1 MARSNVAESLI
12 DDLIRRG
19 VDTVFAVPGEQ
30 LSPLFEALHHRR
42 DHIRTI
48 HTRHEQAAAYMA
60 YGYARASGTVGVCV
74 VPPGPGLL
82 NALAGLSVAYATC
95 TPVLCLTGQIPLAAI
110 GKNLGYLHEL
120 RDQLGALRA
129 VVTWAGRI
137 ERAADCAEM
146 FEIAIATMCGGR
158 PGPVAL
164 EVPPDV
170 LRESMPSVGIPRP
183 LLAATNSDAELAK
196 LIDDA
201 ANMLTNA
208 RRPLIV
214 VGGGAIG
221 AGEPLRRL
229 AERLQ
234 APVVS
239 NSGGRGIV
247 SSRNLLAAS
256 QAAGH
261 SLWATADV
269 VLAVGTRLG
278 RPYCEWGYDD
288 AIRVI
293 RVDCDHERVNDVS
306 TSIGIVGDAFSVIES
321 LDAIFAG
328 REHAPSRHRELEALR
343 KRCDD
348 AFARLS
354 PQNEYVQALRRAIPD
369 DGILVDEL
377 TQIGYACRIA
387 YPVYE
392 PRTYITSGYQGALG
406 FGFATALGAKVAC
419 PDRAVVSINGDGG
432 FLYAANE
439 LATAVQQ
446 KLGLVA
452 VVFNDSSYGN
462 VAREQATSNY
472 QLGTAL
478 HNPDFVA
485 YARSF
490 GAIGLRVDS
499 PTRLADAIAVS
510 LEQNVPSV
518 IEVPIGPMLD
528 PWPLIR
534 FPRVRGQ
541 AGSSIETR
549 R

>member
-1 MARSNVAESLI
+1 MSGSKVAASLI
-12 DDLIRRG
+12 DDLIEQG

-42 DHIRTI
+42 DRIATI

-60 YGYARASGTVGVCV
+60 YGYARAEGTMGVCI
-74 VPPGPGLL
+74 VPPGPGVL

-95 TPVLCLTGQIPLAAI
+95 TPVLCLTGQIPVAAI

-120 RDQLGALRA
+120 PDQLGALRA
-129 VVTWAGRI
+129 VTKWAGRI
-137 ERAADCAEM
+137 ASAADYRAM
-146 FEIAIATMCGGR
+146 VDTALVAMRSGR

-164 EVPPDV
+164 EVPPEV
-170 LRESMPSVGIPRP
+170 LREGVQSSARHRPRATAAHSVGDRARLVSEAAE
-183 LLAATNSDAELAK
+183 LLAQAC
-196 LIDDA
+196 
-201 ANMLTNA
+201 
-208 RRPLIV
+208 RPLIV

-221 AGEPLRRL
+221 AREPLGRL

-239 NSGGRGIV
+239 NGAGRGIV
-247 SSRNLLAAS
+247 SSRNLLAANLP
-256 QAAGH
+256 AGYL
-261 SLWATADV
+261 LWKTVDV

-288 AIRVI
+288 DMRVI
-293 RVDCDHERVNDVS
+293 RIDCDHERVSDVT
-306 TSIGIVGDAFSVIES
+306 TSIGIVGDAADIVKSIEA
-321 LDAIFAG
+321 LLA
-328 REHAPSRHRELEALR
+328 EHEGAPSRHHELEALR
-343 KRCDD
+343 TQVEG
-348 AFARLS
+348 AFAELS
-354 PQNEYVQALRRAIPD
+354 PQHEYVHALRLAIPD

-406 FGFATALGAKVAC
+406 FGFSTALGAKVAC
-419 PDRAVVSINGDGG
+419 PTRAVVSINGDGG
-432 FLYAANE
+432 FLYTANE

-446 KLGLVA
+446 KLGVVT
-452 VVFNDSSYGN
+452 VVFNDASYGN
-462 VAREQATSNY
+462 IARDQAASGY

-485 YARSF
+485 YARAF

-499 PTRLADAIAVS
+499 PDSLGDAVAASLA
-510 LEQNVPSV
+510 QNVPSV
-518 IEVPIGPMLD
+518 IEVPIGAMPD

-534 FPRVRGQ
+534 LPRAR
-541 AGSSIETR
+541 ARAKSSIEVQR
-549 R
+549 